1 MMNILIIG
9 PDVSFKVQTL
19 GWNIMRHIVQQLNR
33 DLRKS

>member
-19 GWNIMRHIVQQLNR
+19 GWNNIRHIVQQLNR
-33 DLRKS
+33 NLRKS